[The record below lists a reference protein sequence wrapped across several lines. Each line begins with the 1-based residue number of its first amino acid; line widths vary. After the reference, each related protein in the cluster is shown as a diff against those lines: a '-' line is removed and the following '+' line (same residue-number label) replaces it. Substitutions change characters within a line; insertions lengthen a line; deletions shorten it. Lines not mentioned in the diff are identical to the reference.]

1 MWSEGGYD
9 NAGGFYEPE
18 QNGSQTPGGG
28 EKKRQRANNI
38 VPVGVQTVLNCGKF
52 F

>member
-9 NAGGFYEPE
+9 NAGGFYEE
-18 QNGSQTPGGG
+18 GQNGSQTPGGG

-38 VPVGVQTVLNCGKF
+38 VPVGVQTVLGCGK
-52 F
+52 

>member
-9 NAGGFYEPE
+9 NAGGFYEQNE

-38 VPVGVQTVLNCGKF
+38 VPVGVQTVLGCGM
-52 F
+52 